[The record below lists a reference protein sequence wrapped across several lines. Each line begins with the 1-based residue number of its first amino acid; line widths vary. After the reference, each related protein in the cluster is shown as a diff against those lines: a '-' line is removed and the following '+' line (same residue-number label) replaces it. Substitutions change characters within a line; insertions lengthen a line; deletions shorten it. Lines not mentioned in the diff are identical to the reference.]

1 MTTRELKKL
10 NKYPEFESNSGIDGI
25 IDFIASDY
33 NDYPERLTT
42 RRQKNRYFEKFGA
55 ESYFEVRNVNGVPTL
70 FYHPVARINLEV
82 ARPSQRER
90 EAIMQRIYNDP
101 VRGLGIGLG
110 QFFHQVAMSYLNI
123 PKKVT
128 DEFLKRQGDY
138 TVTRLPKKQVN
149 APIVAKAPNERWGID
164 FIDLRPYIPADMP
177 EWIQQGPQRRV
188 HNPAWNRYP
197 KWCLTVVDHFSGK
210 VFAKAMPNKKMPTV
224 VDHLQQICSEN
235 GNTYPHII
243 QADNEFQTIVLKR
256 WCNEH
261 SVQLLK
267 TSPYMPTSNGKVE
280 RMNREIRK
288 KIRAGFVRNNNFQW
302 GNLLPT
308 YAENINR
315 QQSTRSHLTPNQLWV
330 PGYNPPP
337 ARDAPNPEQRRPS
350 GWLRDD
356 MTTQQRLEY
365 GQDYQI
371 WRARKM
377 LAQGRSPT
385 LFQVGDLVRIN
396 LLALSER
403 MRELKEEGRVNKLA
417 VYYTPEI
424 YRVSRVLVSPPN
436 ATIRTR
442 YIIEERNTGIVV
454 MRGRQPRQFF
464 ASELI
469 LQEPTRAGVGPN
481 RRQFVQTSIQPADMQ
496 RALQLN
502 LI

>member
-10 NKYPEFESNSGIDGI
+10 NKYPEFESSSDIDGI
-25 IDFIASDY
+25 IEFIASGY
-33 NDYPERLTT
+33 NDYPERLITQ
-42 RRQKNRYFEKFGA
+42 RQRDRYFEKFGS
-55 ESYFEVRNVNGVPTL
+55 ESHFEVRNVNGAPTL
-70 FYHPVARINLEV
+70 FYHPVAQIDLEV

-90 EAIMQRIYNDP
+90 ETKMQQIYADP
-101 VRGLGIGLG
+101 ARGLGVGLG

-123 PKKVT
+123 PKKAT

-138 TVTRLPKKQVN
+138 TVTRLPRKQVN
-149 APIVAKAPNERWGID
+149 APIVAKSPNERWGID
-164 FIDLRPYIPADMP
+164 FIDLRPYIPADLT
-177 EWIQQGPQRRV
+177 EWTQQGPQRRTR
-188 HNPAWNRYP
+188 NPVWNRHP

-210 VFAKAMPNKKMPTV
+210 AFGKAMPNKKMPTV
-224 VDHLQQICSEN
+224 VDRLQQICSEN
-235 GNTYPHII
+235 GDTYPHII
-243 QADNEFQTIVLKR
+243 QADNEFQTVALKR
-256 WCNEH
+256 WCDEH
-261 SVQLLK
+261 NVQLIK

-288 KIRAGFVRNNNFQW
+288 KIRAGFVRNNNLEW
-302 GNLLPT
+302 ADMLPV
-308 YAENINR
+308 YIDNINR
-315 QQSTRSHLTPNQLWV
+315 QQSTKSHVTPNELWV
-330 PGYNPPP
+330 PGYNPPR
-337 ARDAPNPEQRRPS
+337 ARAAPNRDQGRPS
-350 GWLRDD
+350 SWLRDG

-417 VYYTPEI
+417 VHYTPEV
-424 YRVSRVLVSPPN
+424 YRIVGVLLAPPN
-436 ATIRTR
+436 ATTRTR
-442 YIIEERNTGIVV
+442 YTIQDANTGTVV
-454 MRGRQPRQFF
+454 MRRQQPRLFF

-469 LQEPTRAGVGPN
+469 LQEPVRAGTGPN
-481 RRQFVQTSIQPADMQ
+481 RRQFVQTSITPADMQ

>member
-10 NKYPEFESNSGIDGI
+10 NKYPEFETNAGIDGI
-25 IDFIASDY
+25 IDFITSDY
-33 NDYPERLTT
+33 NDYPDRLITQ
-42 RRQKNRYFEKFGA
+42 RQRNRYFEKFGA
-55 ESYFEVRNVNGVPTL
+55 QSHFEVRNVNDEPTL
-70 FYHPVARINLEV
+70 FYHPAAQINLAV

-90 EAIMQRIYNDP
+90 ETKMQQIYNDP
-101 VRGLGIGLG
+101 ARGLGVGLG

-123 PKKVT
+123 PKKAT

-138 TVTRLPKKQVN
+138 TVTRLPRKQVN
-149 APIVAKAPNERWGID
+149 APIVAKSPNERWGID
-164 FIDLRPYIPADMP
+164 FIDLRPYIPPDLT
-177 EWIQQGPQRRV
+177 EWIQQGPQRRIR
-188 HNPAWNRYP
+188 NPEWNRYP

-210 VFAKAMPNKKMPTV
+210 VFGKSMPNKKMPTV
-224 VDHLQQICSEN
+224 VDRLQQLCNEN
-235 GNTYPHII
+235 GDTYPHII
-243 QADNEFQTIVLKR
+243 QADNEFQTTALKR
-256 WCNEH
+256 WCEEH
-261 SVQLLK
+261 NVQLIK

-288 KIRAGFVRNNNFQW
+288 KIRAGFVRNNNLQW
-302 GNLLPT
+302 AGMLPT
-308 YAENINR
+308 YIENINR
-315 QQSTRSHLTPNQLWV
+315 QQSTKSHVTPNELWT
-330 PGYNPPP
+330 PGYAP
-337 ARDAPNPEQRRPS
+337 AAPRAAPNPEQRRPS
-350 GWLRDD
+350 SWLHDD
-356 MTTQQRLEY
+356 MTAQQRQEY

-417 VYYTPEI
+417 VYYTPEV
-424 YRVSRVLVSPPN
+424 YRVARVMMAPPN

-442 YIIEERNTGIVV
+442 YTIQDDAGANV
-454 MRGRQPRQFF
+454 MRGQQPRQFF

-469 LQEPTRAGVGPN
+469 LQQPTRAGVGPN
-481 RRQFVQTSIQPADMQ
+481 RRQYVQTSISPADVR